1 MGRED
6 RGGLTS
12 VQPAPLT
19 GILTLVKFTVEIDDV
34 LWAKIRAQD
43 GKDEET
49 LARLL
54 AVALAGQVKT
64 STELLL
70 VTGKVK
76 VTR

>member
-1 MGRED
+1 
-6 RGGLTS
+6 
-12 VQPAPLT
+12 
-19 GILTLVKFTVEIDDV
+19 VKFTVEIDDV